1 MKIERRVTIKPN
13 HLSVSWGSL
22 DFNDLYS
29 GDTVIVEVTDE
40 QVVRLARDLNKRV
53 ERIMEQ
59 RFDEA
64 KLLVD
69 QKTESVESD

>member
-22 DFNDLYS
+22 DFNDFYS

-69 QKTESVESD
+69 QKAESVESD